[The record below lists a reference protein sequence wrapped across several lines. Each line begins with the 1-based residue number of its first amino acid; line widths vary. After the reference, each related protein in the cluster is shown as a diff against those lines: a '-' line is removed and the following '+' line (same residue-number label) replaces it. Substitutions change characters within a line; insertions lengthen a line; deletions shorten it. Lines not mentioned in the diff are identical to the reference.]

1 MISRRL
7 IRIKAFKT
15 LYAREVSGETD
26 VPAAVKEFDFACEK
40 VRELYYFML
49 NISASLV
56 DVARSQIESGMS
68 KFHPSE
74 AELNPNMKFVN
85 NRFFALLGDDPNFG
99 MFCQKHALV
108 WNEYD
113 VFVRKVYKSVSG
125 KEYFINYMN
134 SGEDSFEE
142 DCTLASCIFQDE
154 FEDDPDLE
162 QILEEK
168 SVFWMDDLA
177 YVLNAIIANIELTK
191 TRKAVI
197 HPSTFTKEEDRAYG
211 ERLLGDALLRYDEYF
226 GQVSSKLANWD
237 TDRLV
242 PTDAAL
248 IILGITEAVSF
259 PTIPVKVTINE
270 YVEIAKYYSTPNS
283 RVFVNGILDRI
294 IQEKTASG
302 EITKQG
308 RGLLQN

>member
-1 MISRRL
+1 M
-7 IRIKAFKT
+7 
-15 LYAREVSGETD
+15 YAREVSGDVD

-40 VRELYYFML
+40 VKELYYFML

-74 AELNPNMKFVN
+74 EEMNPNMKFVN

-113 VFVRKVYKSVSG
+113 VFVRKVYKSVVG

-177 YVLNAIIANIELTK
+177 YVLNAIISNIELTK
-191 TRKAVI
+191 TKKTVI

-226 GQVSSKLANWD
+226 GLVSSKLANWN

-283 RVFVNGILDRI
+283 RIFVNGILDRI

>member
-15 LYAREVSGETD
+15 LYAREVSGEVD
-26 VPAAVKEFDFACEK
+26 VPSAVKEFDHSCEK
-40 VRELYYFML
+40 VKELYYFML
-49 NISASLV
+49 NISAALV
-56 DVARSQIESGMS
+56 NEARSQIEAGMS

-74 AELNPNMKFVN
+74 EDLSPNMKFVN
-85 NRFFALLGDDPNFG
+85 NRFFALLNDDPKFG
-99 MFCQKHALV
+99 MFCQKRALV

-113 VFVRKVYKSVSG
+113 VFIRKVCKSIAG

-154 FEDDPDLE
+154 FEDDLDLE

-168 SVFWMDDLA
+168 SVYWLDDLA
-177 YVLNAIIANIELTK
+177 YVLNAIIANIEVTK
-191 TRKAVI
+191 KKKAIV

-211 ERLLGDALLRYDEYF
+211 QRLLGDALLRYDEYF
-226 GQVSSKLANWD
+226 EQVSSKLDNWD
-237 TDRLV
+237 TERLV

-283 RVFVNGILDRI
+283 RIFVNGILDRI
-294 IQEKTASG
+294 IQEKVATG
-302 EITKQG
+302 EISKQG